1 VLDQL
6 QEVLRHQ
13 RDALAHLDE
22 ALTEVER
29 QLTTDDP
36 AALRAALVAARTAGD
51 RVAALELTRELALVA
66 VGASPDLPTEDLG
79 QALLARGSQSAARLA
94 VELRTAVDRVD
105 AHRRRILD
113 ALETARGTVP
123 AVDLGRPP
131 RA

>member
-13 RDALAHLDE
+13 RAALADLDE

-29 QLTTDDP
+29 QLTTDD
-36 AALRAALVAARTAGD
+36 AAGLRAALVAARAAAD

-66 VGASPDLPTEDLG
+66 IGASPDLDVEDLG
-79 QALLARGSQSAARLA
+79 QALLARGNPTAAHLA
-94 VELRTAVDRVD
+94 ADLRTAVEQVN
-105 AHRRRILD
+105 ARRCRILES
-113 ALETARGTVP
+113 LEAADGTAPT
-123 AVDLGRPP
+123 VDLGRPP